1 MGQLRIHLACW
12 AGKCE
17 HMVKLLGAFP
27 ETIWVGFNG
36 SVGFAKAT
44 VTHECAFD
52 IPLGKL
58 LLESDAPLVIPAP
71 VASAMGRGAFCH
83 SGLIPFVADAVSG
96 VKKGAASAVEVAR
109 AAAENTAL
117 LYGGGINARFRAWAE
132 EAVEAAAA
140 VAAAGG
146 ACGVVCG
153 AAAVAG
159 GEEKRDGGAGGSRGG
174 VLSQSVGGGG
184 SGGGSSRGGGDVG
197 GESDWMA
204 QEIARGGEE

>member
-1 MGQLRIHLACW
+1 MRIHLACW

-36 SVGFAKAT
+36 SAGFAKAT

-58 LLESDAPLVIPAP
+58 LLESDAPLVIPTP

-132 EAVEAAAA
+132 EAAAA
-140 VAAAGG
+140 VAAAG
-146 ACGVVCG
+146 G

-159 GEEKRDGGAGGSRGG
+159 GEEKRDGGAGCSRGG
-174 VLSQSVGGGG
+174 VLSQSMGSGG
-184 SGGGSSRGGGDVG
+184 SGRGSSGRGGGDVG